1 MDSRQNKGFI
11 IPGLKKE
18 KEEKVWKWSKS
29 KEGDR
34 QVRIPASM
42 RIRPNK
48 YNPRK
53 GKRLKNEPY
62 CYKSLDFNL
71 STSKCK
77 SCMWRFTC
85 VKKELSIPS
94 FQDSTGGEG

>member
-11 IPGLKKE
+11 IPGQEKKE
-18 KEEKVWKWSKS
+18 KEWKWSRS

-34 QVRIPASM
+34 LVRVPSSM

-53 GKRLKNEPY
+53 GKKIKAPK
-62 CYKSLDFNL
+62 CYGTMDSSLHN
-71 STSKCK
+71 CK
-77 SCMWRFTC
+77 ACMWRFTC
-85 VKKELSIPS
+85 GVKTFIPRY
-94 FQDSTGGEG
+94 QDSTGEG